1 MCNQHRRSQHVYLTD
16 FSSLNLRTHFSV
28 LPPNCKCLWA
38 WKMCVLSGWYGWPPQ
53 LKEVCL
59 LRLFGSAYYLHVFND
74 SYPRR
79 VRALSQLG
87 IFDPANYSS
96 YLIATA
102 ICLIPPACPQWQHFT
117 SSSYVVVCLCL
128 VQLSYSG
135 DWNSSGWRI
144 LWRFEPPAWDLCEE
158 WLFCDGLEERE
169 KM

>member
-1 MCNQHRRSQHVYLTD
+1 MFISLT
-16 FSSLNLRTHFSV
+16 FHPSILEPIFQSSHQIANAFGLE
-28 LPPNCKCLWA
+28 KCVFCQDGMDGLHSWR
-38 WKMCVLSGWYGWPPQ
+38 
-53 LKEVCL
+53 EVCL
-59 LRLFGSAYYLHVFND
+59 LRLFGSAYYLHIFND

-135 DWNSSGWRI
+135 DWNSSRWRI
-144 LWRFEPPAWDLCEE
+144 LCGFEPPAWDLCEE

-169 KM
+169 KMQMQ